1 MITYK
6 KLFHMLVDRNMKDS
20 ELRKLANISAPTM
33 SKLRN
38 DKITQ
43 TDIIDKICS
52 ALECQPGDIMEYI
65 KDSE

>member
-1 MITYK
+1 
-6 KLFHMLVDRNMKDS
+6 MKDS

-38 DKITQ
+38 NKIIQ
-43 TDIIDKICS
+43 TDIIDKIC
-52 ALECQPGDIMEYI
+52 ATLECQPGDIMEHI